1 MMNNRNKTSTTSSKQ
16 EAPVNIR
23 TSFAKRRPLSTFF
36 GLTFALTWA
45 AMVLWLQGGGETIP
59 WFTFGPMLAAL
70 IVTALVGGT
79 ASLKAL
85 LRRQVQ
91 WQVGIGWYVVALGLP
106 IALELATV
114 ALNVALGANPPAWD
128 RMRSWSSILGMFVMY
143 TVFSGPLGEELGWRG
158 FALPRLLGRFTN
170 QRYAALAASLILGV
184 IHAAWHLPL
193 FAIGELDV
201 PSPLG
206 TIIGAIL
213 VTWLFQHTQGSVLL
227 AVLFH
232 AANQNSGR
240 FLSPLFAG
248 ADATQ
253 QHWLKLAVWAAAAI
267 VIVLVTGPARLA
279 RTPAVPTE
287 RAVESIAAI

>member
-1 MMNNRNKTSTTSSKQ
+1 MNNRNKTSTTSSKQ
-16 EAPVNIR
+16 EAPVNTR

-36 GLTFALTWA
+36 GLTFAITWA
-45 AMVLWLQGGGETIP
+45 AMVPWLQGGGEDIP
-59 WFTFGPMLAAL
+59 WFTFGPLLAAL
-70 IVTALVGGT
+70 IATALVAGKPG
-79 ASLKAL
+79 LKAL

-91 WQVGIGWYVVALGLP
+91 WRVGIGWYAVAIGLP
-106 IALELATV
+106 IVLELATV
-114 ALNVALGANPPAWD
+114 ALNVALGAHAPAWGN
-128 RMRSWSSILGMFVMY
+128 MRAWPTIVSMTLLY
-143 TVFSGPLGEELGWRG
+143 TVLSGPLGEELGWRG
-158 FALPRLLGRFTN
+158 FALPRLLGHP
-170 QRYAALAASLILGV
+170 YGALAVSLFLGV
-184 IHAAWHLPL
+184 IHAAWHLPMFL
-193 FAIGELDV
+193 VGEMDV
-201 PSPLG
+201 PSILG

>member
-1 MMNNRNKTSTTSSKQ
+1 
-16 EAPVNIR
+16 
-23 TSFAKRRPLSTFF
+23 
-36 GLTFALTWA
+36 
-45 AMVLWLQGGGETIP
+45 
-59 WFTFGPMLAAL
+59 
-70 IVTALVGGT
+70 
-79 ASLKAL
+79 
-85 LRRQVQ
+85 VQ
-91 WQVGIGWYVVALGLP
+91 WRVRAGLYAIALGLP

-114 ALNVALGANPPAWD
+114 ALNVALGANSPAWD
-128 RMRSWSSILGMFVMY
+128 RMRSWSSILSMFAIY

-184 IHAAWHLPL
+184 IHAVWHLPL

-201 PSPLG
+201 PSLLG
-206 TIIGAIL
+206 TIVGAIL

-248 ADATQ
+248 TDATQ
-253 QHWLKLAVWAAAAI
+253 QHWLKLAVWAATAV
-267 VIVLVTGPARLA
+267 VIVLVAGPAWLA
-279 RTPAVPTE
+279 RTPAMPAE
-287 RAVESIAAI
+287 RAGEPIAAI